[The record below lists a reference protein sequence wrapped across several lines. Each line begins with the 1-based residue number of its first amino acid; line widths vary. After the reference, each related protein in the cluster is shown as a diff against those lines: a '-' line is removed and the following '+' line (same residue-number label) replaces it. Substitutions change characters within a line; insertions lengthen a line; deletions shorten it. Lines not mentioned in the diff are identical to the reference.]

1 MTRSPYTCSSS
12 SRRLSWRGLRPMTQI
27 FLVVLGLTTIIWVLR
42 GFTVLAFL
50 PGIVLWLLILA
61 CFATGILTT
70 LQKMR

>member
-1 MTRSPYTCSSS
+1 
-12 SRRLSWRGLRPMTQI
+12 MTQV
-27 FLVVLGLTTIIWVLR
+27 FLAVLGLTAVIWVLR
-42 GFTVLAFL
+42 GFAVLAFL